1 MKGTWL
7 VGATGVLTLVVS
19 VMLMAYSAP
28 VSHAQYAST
37 QSITQPW
44 TTQAAA
50 LP

>member
-7 VGATGVLTLVVS
+7 VGATGIVTLVVS

-28 VSHAQYAST
+28 VSQAQYLTT

-44 TTQAAA
+44 TTQVAA